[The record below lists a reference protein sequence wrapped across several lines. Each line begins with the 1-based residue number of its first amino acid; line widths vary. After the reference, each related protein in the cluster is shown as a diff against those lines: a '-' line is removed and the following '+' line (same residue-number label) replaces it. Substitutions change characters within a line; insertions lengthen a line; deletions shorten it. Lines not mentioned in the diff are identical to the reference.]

1 MIGVEFAK
9 AASLL
14 TIKYS
19 GTRVITNTEKAVF
32 RITNFKNPV
41 NKDLKK
47 GFRITTLDSKGYLVD
62 QSEPNLALATR
73 MTEAG
78 TLVSKELLMLGD
90 SNGEN
95 RGRIFE
101 YNKLRFVL
109 SSNIPFEQFCY
120 FKFVFPD
127 KLKIDEQLQL
137 LQGDGIFKP

>member
-1 MIGVEFAK
+1 MN
-9 AASLL
+9 LL

-19 GTRVITNTEKAVF
+19 GSRIIKNTEKAVF
-32 RITNFKNPV
+32 RLTNFKNPV
-41 NKDLKK
+41 NKELKK

-62 QSEPNLALATR
+62 QSEPDLALSTR
-73 MTEAG
+73 MTESG

-95 RGRIFE
+95 RGRVFE

-120 FKFVFPD
+120 FKFVFPE
-127 KLKIDEQLQL
+127 KLQIDANLQL
-137 LQGDGIFKP
+137 L